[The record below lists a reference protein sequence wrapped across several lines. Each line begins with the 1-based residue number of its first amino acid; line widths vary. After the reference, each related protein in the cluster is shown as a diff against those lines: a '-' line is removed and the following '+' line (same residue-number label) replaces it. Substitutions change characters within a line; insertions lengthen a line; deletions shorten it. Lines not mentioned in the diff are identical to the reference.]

1 MPEVT
6 VVLSGSSNME
16 QMRQNIAICEEDRP
30 LDGKEM
36 EGLLSLAR
44 NMVDEKSAPCTACK
58 YCLSHCPKGIDIPRM
73 IELYN
78 EHVFTGGGF
87 IAPMALAAVPADR
100 QPSACI
106 GCGKC
111 ADVCP
116 QQIDIPGIMKDFA
129 QKLGA

>member
-1 MPEVT
+1 
-6 VVLSGSSNME
+6 
-16 QMRQNIAICEEDRP
+16 
-30 LDGKEM
+30 
-36 EGLLSLAR
+36 
-44 NMVDEKSAPCTACK
+44 
-58 YCLSHCPKGIDIPRM
+58 M

-129 QKLGA
+129 QSPRSSGRESWPKCCTERLPGPGTRSVS